1 MISGIKTIMNF
12 KFNDFRLFIFIFLF
26 FSLITSNHF
35 LILNEE
41 TVVAVCFISFI
52 LFSFQY
58 FGNSIQES
66 LDERHIAIQTEFRQA
81 LLLEQKYCQQ
91 VMFEYEQPIK
101 KTGAFIVVAKTILAS
116 KLLWYRHFRQQYLGT
131 FFEQTIRNLIDGKLK
146 NRLEQLSFS
155 KKMFEEKWLDLM
167 ASEFEASVLSEFQT
181 ANSDQFQEILF
192 NQSITAVQKEL
203 AFKKN

>member
-1 MISGIKTIMNF
+1 MNF
-12 KFNDFRLFIFIFLF
+12 QLNDIRFFIFIFLF

-58 FGNSIQES
+58 FGQSIQES
-66 LDERHIAIQTEFRQA
+66 LDERHTAIQTEFRQA

-101 KTGAFIVVAKTILAS
+101 KTGAFIIVAKTILAS
-116 KLLWYRHFRQQYLGT
+116 KLLWYRQFRQQYLGI
-131 FFEQTIRNLIDGKLK
+131 FFEQTVRNLIDGKLK
-146 NRLEQLSFS
+146 NRLEQLSIS

-167 ASEFEASVLSEFQT
+167 AAEFEASVLSEFQT
-181 ANSDQFQEILF
+181 AGSNEFQEVLF
-192 NQSITAVQKEL
+192 SQSIAAVQKEF
-203 AFKKN
+203 AVEATKK

>member
-1 MISGIKTIMNF
+1 MNF

-101 KTGAFIVVAKTILAS
+101 KTGAFIVMAKTILAS

>member
-1 MISGIKTIMNF
+1 MKFN
-12 KFNDFRLFIFIFLF
+12 FNDFRLFIFIFLF
-26 FSLITSNHF
+26 FSLVTSNHF

-52 LFSFQY
+52 LFSFHF

-66 LDERHIAIQTEFRQA
+66 LDERHIAIKTEFRQA

-116 KLLWYRHFRQQYLGT
+116 KLLWYRHFRQQYIRT
-131 FFEQTIRNLIDGKLK
+131 FFEQTIRNLIDSKLK

-155 KKMFEEKWLDLM
+155 KKMFQEKWLDLM
-167 ASEFEASVLSEFQT
+167 ASEFQASVLSEFQT
-181 ANSDQFQEILF
+181 TNSDQFQEILF
-192 NQSITAVQKEL
+192 NQSIIAVKKEFAL
-203 AFKKN
+203 KKKLN

>member
-1 MISGIKTIMNF
+1 MLYK
-12 KFNDFRLFIFIFLF
+12 DFRFFILIFLF

-58 FGNSIQES
+58 FGQSIQES
-66 LDERHIAIQTEFRQA
+66 LDERHICIQNEFRQA
-81 LLLEQKYCQQ
+81 LLLEQKYCEQ

-116 KLLWYRHFRQQYLGT
+116 KLLWYRHFREQHLGT
-131 FFEQTIRNLIDGKLK
+131 FFEQTIRNLIESKFK
-146 NRLEQLSFS
+146 NRFEQLSLS
-155 KKMFEEKWLDLM
+155 KKMFEEKWLNLM
-167 ASEFEASVLSEFQT
+167 ASEFEESVLSEFQT
-181 ANSDQFQEILF
+181 ANSEQFQEVLF
-192 NQSITAVQKEL
+192 SQSINAVQ
-203 AFKKN
+203 AHY

>member
-1 MISGIKTIMNF
+1 MNF
-12 KFNDFRLFIFIFLF
+12 QFNDFRLFIFIFLF

>member
-1 MISGIKTIMNF
+1 MNF

-131 FFEQTIRNLIDGKLK
+131 FFEQTIRNLIDNKLK

-192 NQSITAVQKEL
+192 NQSIIAVQKEL

>member
-1 MISGIKTIMNF
+1 MNF

>member
-1 MISGIKTIMNF
+1 MNF

-181 ANSDQFQEILF
+181 TNSDKFQEILF

>member
-1 MISGIKTIMNF
+1 MDIKTIMNF